1 MAPAQVVAS
10 GASNQPEA
18 QREVA
23 GPIRRFSSRSG
34 AFRALLLFCVLVFGG
49 CAAQSPSDEAG
60 DPSKGPTSKVEK
72 AAADLKKTGSAGKE
86 GESKSSEKTPSP
98 IKVTKGDPNDIPE
111 FKGWNDK
118 NENSEPIHLNN
129 GGSAGAIPAVK
140 PFNFGR
146 DPGGPEDKTLYLDVP
161 KIGLEDVPIYNSTT
175 EEDLTKSAIH
185 IPATGFPWQEG
196 ANTYIA
202 GHRLGYPETGSF
214 EIFFDLNLLAAGDE
228 ISVTDSAGEEYVYT
242 VTEQKTV
249 GLENVEV
256 MNPVE
261 GKSVISLQTCTL
273 PDYKERIIVQ
283 GELVDST
290 T

>member
-1 MAPAQVVAS
+1 M
-10 GASNQPEA
+10 
-18 QREVA
+18 
-23 GPIRRFSSRSG
+23 
-34 AFRALLLFCVLVFGG
+34 LLFCALVFGG
-49 CAAQSPSDEAG
+49 CAAQAPSEGNG
-60 DPSKGPTSKVEK
+60 DSSKDSASKAEK
-72 AAADLKKTGSAGKE
+72 APSEAKKNEAKQPAGKKSTAEESRKTQAPIE
-86 GESKSSEKTPSP
+86 GTDGELE
-98 IKVTKGDPNDIPE
+98 GFPE
-111 FKGWNDK
+111 FKDWNDE
-118 NENSEPIHLNN
+118 NEDSEPIQLNN

-196 ANTYIA
+196 SNTYIA
-202 GHRLGYPETGSF
+202 GHRLGYPDTGSF

-228 ISVTDSAGEEYVYT
+228 ISVTDSAGDEYVYT